1 MTKTEFIKKLSENTT
16 ELMDKVYSLYLEDP
30 DVKITEVLRIIM
42 DINNETVLFISNID
56 EKSGCIEGKIE
67 IPEFMNKKRA

>member
-1 MTKTEFIKKLSENTT
+1 MTKPEFIAKLTENTT
-16 ELMDKVYSLYLEDP
+16 ELMEKVYSLYLEDP

-56 EKSGCIEGKIE
+56 EQAGCIKGKIE

>member
-1 MTKTEFIKKLSENTT
+1 MTKSEFIKKLSENTT
-16 ELMDKVYSLYLEDP
+16 ELMEKVYSLYLEDP

-56 EKSGCIEGKIE
+56 EQAGCIKGKIE